1 MLTTRPG
8 RAAPMPGICS
18 FAVTWPPWPA
28 YHGPVQPAQV

>member
-1 MLTTRPG
+1 
-8 RAAPMPGICS
+8 MPGICS